1 MSCSWELG
9 PEPPLK
15 IVCFPESGV
24 PLELRRQQ
32 VALQDRAWPAD
43 EPSSPAPWHDPALQA
58 FSMLLLVDDRVVA
71 ALDVLT
77 R

>member
-1 MSCSWELG
+1 MRVVS
-9 PEPPLK
+9 
-15 IVCFPESGV
+15 FPESGV

-43 EPSSPAPWHDPALQA
+43 EPSGPAPWHDPSLQP

-71 ALDVLT
+71 ALDVL
-77 R
+77 RR